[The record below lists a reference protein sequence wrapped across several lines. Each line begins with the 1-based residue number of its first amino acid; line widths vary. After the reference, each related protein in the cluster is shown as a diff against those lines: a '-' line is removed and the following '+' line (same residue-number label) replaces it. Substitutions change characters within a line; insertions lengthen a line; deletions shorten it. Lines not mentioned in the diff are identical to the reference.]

1 MHYVW
6 WAESKYKCR
15 AIIMLRQELIQVIK
29 FCVTGDQLP
38 VDISDIDLH
47 ILRCLLHYMCTSIK
61 TIYFLVSKK
70 QLEFCRDTYHH

>member
-38 VDISDIDLH
+38 VDVSDIDLH
-47 ILRCLLHYMCTSIK
+47 ILR
-61 TIYFLVSKK
+61 
-70 QLEFCRDTYHH
+70 